1 MTAGA
6 VAPRVAVLASRVRAD
21 EKRILA
27 ALERR
32 GVPYVQLDA
41 RTLHGFAHPA
51 GDGPRPAVLNR
62 EISHTRAVY
71 GAELLEAA
79 GHRVVNSAAATA
91 LCGDKWR
98 TSTALAAA
106 GLPTPRTVLALTPG
120 AALAALEELGTPAVI
135 KPLVGSWGRLV
146 ARVPDRET
154 AEALLEYVAALP
166 SPQSH
171 VVYLQELV
179 DKPGRDIRVGVA
191 GGEVIGAVYR
201 HSADW
206 RTNVARGARVERCA
220 DTAMIGPLA
229 LAAAAAVGARIA
241 GVDLIE
247 DADGRPQVLEV
258 NAGLEFS
265 GLQEAL
271 GEDVPVADRLVDELL
286 AEGDR

>member
-1 MTAGA
+1 MTPE
-6 VAPRVAVLASRVRAD
+6 VVVLASRVRAD
-21 EKRILA
+21 EKRLFD

-32 GVPYVQLDA
+32 SVPYVQLDP
-41 RTLHGFAHPA
+41 RTLHSFAHP
-51 GDGPRPAVLNR
+51 DRERPRPVVLNR
-62 EISHTRAVY
+62 EISYTRACY

-79 GHRVVNSAAATA
+79 GHEVVNSGAATA

-98 TSTALAAA
+98 TSVALARA
-106 GLPTPRTVLALTPG
+106 GLPTPRTVLALTPR
-120 AALAALEELGTPAVI
+120 AALDAWEELGGPAVI

-146 ARVPDRET
+146 ARVPDRAT
-154 AEALLEYVAALP
+154 AEAVLEYVAALP

-179 DKPGRDIRVGVA
+179 EKPGRDIRVAVA

-201 HSADW
+201 RSDGW
-206 RTNVARGARVERCA
+206 RTNVAQGAQVELCEDREEF
-220 DTAMIGPLA
+220 GPLA
-229 LAAAAAVGARIA
+229 LAAAEVVGARIA

-265 GLQEAL
+265 GLQRAL
-271 GEDVPVADRLVDELL
+271 GEKVSVADALIDVVLGRQPW
-286 AEGDR
+286 

>member
-1 MTAGA
+1 MTPQ
-6 VAPRVAVLASRVRAD
+6 VVVLASRVRAD
-21 EKRILA
+21 EKRLFD

-32 GVPYVQLDA
+32 SVPYVQLDT
-41 RTLHGFAHPA
+41 RTLHGFAHP
-51 GDGPRPAVLNR
+51 DRERPRPVVLNR
-62 EISHTRAVY
+62 EISYARACY

-79 GHRVVNSAAATA
+79 GHEVVNSGAATA

-98 TSTALAAA
+98 TSVALARA
-106 GLPTPRTVLALTPG
+106 GLPTPRTVLALTPQ
-120 AALAALEELGTPAVI
+120 AALDAWEELGGPAVI

-146 ARVPDRET
+146 TRVPDRAT
-154 AEALLEYVAALP
+154 AEAVLEYVAALP

-179 DKPGRDIRVGVA
+179 EKPGRDIRVGVA

-201 HSADW
+201 RSDGW
-206 RTNVARGARVERCA
+206 RTNVARGAHVELCE
-220 DTAMIGPLA
+220 DNEEFGPMA
-229 LAAAAAVGARIA
+229 LAAAEAVGARIA

-265 GLQEAL
+265 GLQRAL
-271 GEDVPVADRLVDELL
+271 GEKVSVADALIDVVLGRKTW
-286 AEGDR
+286 